1 MPCRNATRRDDWGKP
16 NASEGLHEVDS
27 GFYRHSGSGRT
38 VHSRSVMRRI
48 LKWPISQ
55 ELVEAYQEGLLAYFV
70 RPDESAL
77 RRARELGRNAMARGL
92 SLSEMSIIHHESVR
106 KILLRTLDVETC
118 KHRRPADSGSPPD
131 SCPSSGSSA
140 AAESTFTMAAA
151 SFFAECVSPFEI
163 GHREFRQANA
173 ALRYRNRKLEEQVRR
188 CSTLMFDEALQLVAA
203 ASLALDKASHAPAST
218 GSGRLEEIQD
228 ILDRIGDQ
236 LAACADDLWPRVLED
251 LGLGAAIQSISRRFS
266 ATAQIDIEVDTSVG
280 PLLPVVSTVLYR
292 AVEESLTNV
301 LRHARATHVRIRL
314 YADADGVQCS
324 IGDNGIGFDVS
335 EVLSGRVEG
344 GSGLFSVRESLK
356 GVGGT
361 LAVNST
367 PGGGTEIVMTI
378 RQESRIGDQ
387 AYIPG

>member
-1 MPCRNATRRDDWGKP
+1 
-16 NASEGLHEVDS
+16 
-27 GFYRHSGSGRT
+27 
-38 VHSRSVMRRI
+38 
-48 LKWPISQ
+48 
-55 ELVEAYQEGLLAYFV
+55 
-70 RPDESAL
+70 
-77 RRARELGRNAMARGL
+77 
-92 SLSEMSIIHHESVR
+92 
-106 KILLRTLDVETC
+106 
-118 KHRRPADSGSPPD
+118 
-131 SCPSSGSSA
+131 
-140 AAESTFTMAAA
+140 MAAA